1 MACNGCFR
9 SSRDC
14 SPLVP
19 SRAAVDRSGVPGQC
33 APIGDSLKGLPRG
46 CWQYAGQNA
55 SQSAYPGLQNH
66 QLGNGITP
74 PLRACA
80 SSRPPRRTSRD
91 WRLAFGVDGCV
102 LGFELA
108 ACGLDDSPLRYA
120 FQWMCGHS
128 AAVATHRAEMLDGRS
143 FRTNAVAI
151 TRRTE
156 AGGHSVLEKDPVSCA
171 LMSGL
176 LRDACRWPS
185 WVCAY
190 VSGTNLSG
198 GLEAHGC

>member
-1 MACNGCFR
+1 VAVGNTLGRTQASRHIQACRTTSWVMA
-9 SSRDC
+9 SRHRFGRVRRPVHRDAR
-14 SPLVP
+14 V
-19 SRAAVDRSGVPGQC
+19 A
-33 APIGDSLKGLPRG
+33 IG
-46 CWQYAGQNA
+46 A
-55 SQSAYPGLQNH
+55 
-66 QLGNGITP
+66 
-74 PLRACA
+74 
-80 SSRPPRRTSRD
+80 

-108 ACGLDDSPLRYA
+108 ASGLDDSPLRYA